1 MKLPSK
7 AELEKLR
14 MENAFKP
21 LDKLMAKQAI
31 TAKELQSLSS
41 SIRIP
46 SSKNKK
52 GEVNG

>member
-14 MENAFKP
+14 IENAFKP

-41 SIRIP
+41 SIRI
-46 SSKNKK
+46 KK
-52 GEVNG
+52 QRQND